1 MTAFEHLEPLPV
13 PRPWGGRRIARR
25 FGWDDSVPVG
35 EWWLAS
41 TYPGA
46 TTRVRSTGEDL
57 TDWLDRVGR
66 EHGCPS
72 GADFPVLLKFLDAQD
87 VLSVQVH
94 PDDEVARRHGMPR
107 GKTEAWHVLEAAPDA
122 HVYLGPAPGRTSA
135 EILDRAPDASREEM
149 RELLRSVPVGAGDTL
164 AVPAGTIHAIDE
176 GLVLFEV
183 QQTSDAT
190 YRIYDWDRGR
200 PVHLDDAREAA
211 HDLPAE
217 QPSRREPAD
226 DTWTPLLDERAFRLL
241 RGGVKQR
248 LAFAPSRRFGLLTA
262 LAGSGS
268 IRAGDASADF
278 VAGETVLVLGEVE
291 LVGDGLDVLATEPP
305 AV

>member
-1 MTAFEHLEPLPV
+1 MNPRHPPLP
-13 PRPWGGRRIARR
+13 
-25 FGWDDSVPVG
+25 
-35 EWWLAS
+35 
-41 TYPGA
+41 
-46 TTRVRSTGEDL
+46 TTRSTSAPYSSVERL
-57 TDWLDRVGR
+57 RTLLAT
-66 EHGCPS
+66 S
-72 GADFPVLLKFLDAQD
+72 TVLLCLVACDDAPRQACD
-87 VLSVQVH
+87 CA
-94 PDDEVARRHGMPR
+94 DEPSER
-107 GKTEAWHVLEAAPDA
+107 EAA
-122 HVYLGPAPGRTSA
+122 GTSA

-226 DTWTPLLDERAFRLL
+226 DTWTPLLD
-241 RGGVKQR
+241 
-248 LAFAPSRRFGLLTA
+248 
-262 LAGSGS
+262 
-268 IRAGDASADF
+268 DAREAD
-278 VAGETVLVLGEVE
+278 T
-291 LVGDGLDVLATEPP
+291 
-305 AV
+305 